1 MEAKAVGRT
10 LKLSTRKARLVADL
24 VRDRRVV
31 EALNILQFTNKKAAP
46 IIKKVVESAIANAT
60 NNFGMDADNLYVSQ
74 IFIDEGPMMKRV
86 SPRAMGRADIVKKQ
100 TSHVTVVV
108 SEKKEG

>member
-31 EALNILQFTNKKAAP
+31 DALNILQFTNKKAAP

-74 IFIDEGPMMKRV
+74 IFVDEGPMMYGYIRV
-86 SPRAMGRADIVKKQ
+86 IL
-100 TSHVTVVV
+100 
-108 SEKKEG
+108 

>member
-31 EALNILQFTNKKAAP
+31 DALNILQFTNKKAAP

-74 IFIDEGPMMKRV
+74 IFVDEGPMMKRV

>member
-24 VRDRRVV
+24 VRDKDIVA
-31 EALNILQFTNKKAAP
+31 ALNILQFTNKKAAP
-46 IIKKVVESAIANAT
+46 MIKKVVESAIANAT
-60 NNFGMDADNLYVSQ
+60 NNFGMNEENLYVSQ
-74 IFIDEGPMMKRV
+74 IMVDEGPMMKRV

>member
-24 VRDRRVV
+24 VRDKRVV
-31 EALNILQFTNKKAAP
+31 DALNILQFTNKKAAP

-74 IFIDEGPMMKRV
+74 IFVDEGPMMKRV

>member
-31 EALNILQFTNKKAAP
+31 DALNILQFTNKKAAP

-60 NNFGMDADNLYVSQ
+60 NNFGMDADTLYVSQ
-74 IFIDEGPMMKRV
+74 IFVDEGPMMKRV

>member
-31 EALNILQFTNKKAAP
+31 DALNILQFTNKKAAP

>member
-31 EALNILQFTNKKAAP
+31 DALNILQFTNKKAAP

-74 IFIDEGPMMKRV
+74 IYIDEGPMMKRV

>member
-1 MEAKAVGRT
+1 MEAKSVGRT

-31 EALNILQFTNKKAAP
+31 DALNILQFTNKKAAP

-74 IFIDEGPMMKRV
+74 IFVDEGPMMKRV

>member
-31 EALNILQFTNKKAAP
+31 DALNILQFTNKKAAP

-74 IFIDEGPMMKRV
+74 IFVDEGPMMKRV
-86 SPRAMGRADIVKKQ
+86 SPRARGRADIVKKQ

>member
-31 EALNILQFTNKKAAP
+31 DALNILQFTNKKAAS

-74 IFIDEGPMMKRV
+74 IFVDEGPMMKRV